1 MIIVRKKNA
10 VLDSLQNEKK
20 IVMKKINDITD
31 IDTHEYIQSLY
42 KEAQMLEDQIVS
54 IKEENKQRINEYK
67 NLRQS
72 FTIAKETHNYFMNKM
87 SYMLAMPWKS
97 IVIAGEAIFNIS
109 NTIIDKPTS
118 TFVATAESPAIDV
131 DDSI

>member
-54 IKEENKQRINEYK
+54 IAKENKQRINEYK
-67 NLRQS
+67 KLGTLSQLQ
-72 FTIAKETHNYFMNKM
+72 K
-87 SYMLAMPWKS
+87 
-97 IVIAGEAIFNIS
+97 
-109 NTIIDKPTS
+109 KPT
-118 TFVATAESPAIDV
+118 ATL
-131 DDSI
+131 